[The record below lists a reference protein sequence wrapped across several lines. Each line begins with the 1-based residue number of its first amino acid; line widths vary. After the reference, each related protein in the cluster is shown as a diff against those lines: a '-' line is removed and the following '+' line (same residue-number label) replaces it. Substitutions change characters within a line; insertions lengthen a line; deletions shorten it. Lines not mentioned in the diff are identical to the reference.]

1 VSVRVARSRELV
13 AQGRPA
19 ALVARVAGI
28 SRQAIYRRPRRPPR
42 GHRRPLDEL
51 DRVVLA
57 VAREDDHATDGTR
70 MIAAI
75 ASRRAGRA
83 INRKRC
89 QRLMRE
95 HALLQ
100 PVRSEGRRRRPG
112 YFQVTRPDELWHL
125 DMTSVWVAELGWTY
139 LNAAIDCC
147 TREITGWALDVRCRA
162 PEATAVIDRA
172 AIQRGIGPGQLTLGT
187 DNGSAYTS
195 RSFRAR
201 LSEQGIVHCR
211 GGYRDPESQAFI
223 ESWFGQFKKRCA
235 WRAEWE
241 TIEAAREEITAYID
255 RYHHRPHSG
264 LGYRTPAEV
273 AETWR
278 RMTDLQTEAT

>member
-1 VSVRVARSRELV
+1 MSERVTRSRELV

-28 SRQAIYRRPRRPPR
+28 SRQALYRRPSRPPR
-42 GHRRPLDEL
+42 GHRRPLNEL

-57 VAREDDHATDGTR
+57 VAREDEHATDGTR

-95 HALLQ
+95 HQLLQ
-100 PVRSEGRRRRPG
+100 PVRSESRRRRPG

-125 DMTSVWVAELGWTY
+125 DMTSVWVAEHGWTY

-147 TREITGWALDVRCRA
+147 TREIVGWALDLRSSTRSRRPRVTG
-162 PEATAVIDRA
+162 AT
-172 AIQRGIGPGQLTLGT
+172 PSLG
-187 DNGSAYTS
+187 
-195 RSFRAR
+195 R
-201 LSEQGIVHCR
+201 
-211 GGYRDPESQAFI
+211 
-223 ESWFGQFKKRCA
+223 
-235 WRAEWE
+235 
-241 TIEAAREEITAYID
+241 
-255 RYHHRPHSG
+255 
-264 LGYRTPAEV
+264 
-273 AETWR
+273 
-278 RMTDLQTEAT
+278 